1 MNIINFLMNE
11 SKTNKKSFKMFMGN
25 DTSLLMQYTDSGDFT
40 R

>member
-1 MNIINFLMNE
+1 MNE